1 ALLDRRRVHHAPRPA
16 GEGSLPLRAVA
27 ARAGDLC
34 AFPPADRR
42 ELPADH
48 RRRHLHQGHR
58 LLPPRRHPWRLVPAR
73 QGVRDCPARATRPGL
88 RLGGEEP
95 LPAVRHERAVR
106 AAVPRPA
113 RPPGDRRCRAARA
126 ARRRRDGLTALDAY
140 LILKT
145 VHVVS
150 ATILFGTGIGIAFF
164 FLVGLRSGD
173 VAAAYFAARTTAIA
187 DMLLTLSAGVVQ
199 PLSGLGLILLAGW
212 DPWALWLVATYAL
225 SLLALACWRPVVWL
239 QLRMRDMLRAKLA
252 GEPIDEA
259 LLQRRFRWW
268 FALGWPAFV
277 GLVAVFWLMVAK
289 PA

>member
-1 ALLDRRRVHHAPRPA
+1 
-16 GEGSLPLRAVA
+16 
-27 ARAGDLC
+27 
-34 AFPPADRR
+34 
-42 ELPADH
+42 
-48 RRRHLHQGHR
+48 
-58 LLPPRRHPWRLVPAR
+58 
-73 QGVRDCPARATRPGL
+73 
-88 RLGGEEP
+88 
-95 LPAVRHERAVR
+95 
-106 AAVPRPA
+106 
-113 RPPGDRRCRAARA
+113 
-126 ARRRRDGLTALDAY
+126 
-140 LILKT
+140 
-145 VHVVS
+145 
-150 ATILFGTGIGIAFF
+150 GIGIAFF

-187 DMLLTLSAGVVQ
+187 DMLFTLSAGVVQ

-225 SLLALACWRPVVWL
+225 YLLALACWLPVVWL

-289 PA
+289 PACPCACWYSAATAISAATSAGRSPATRASSWSSPAAILPGQKPLPKRSARTIRRRRRSSTSPIRRRPSRRAGPVW